1 MGLDG
6 KNSLTGKSIATS
18 RMINT
23 KLIIL
28 LEFLRILVKGDN
40 CFSRYIYNRI
50 HFFFKK
56 REIIDEWLN
65 NEQYIMIR
73 LTF

>member
-6 KNSLTGKSIATS
+6 KNSPTGKSIATS
-18 RMINT
+18 KMINT
-23 KLIIL
+23 KLITL
-28 LEFLRILVKGDN
+28 LEFLRILVKGDS

-56 REIIDEWLN
+56 EKLLMN
-65 NEQYIMIR
+65 C
-73 LTF
+73 